1 MDTNGDLGIMSHNWK
16 MLQERQ
22 ILSEENGLRKVF
34 FSDGNPIKYPK
45 FPMGHVSWD
54 IFSAENGLWIM

>member
-1 MDTNGDLGIMSHNWK
+1 